1 MDLPAAP
8 TKVEAPKLQE
18 LKKLLEVDI
27 ASQPDWPDLT
37 GDIRL
42 LRFLRGYDCNPQ
54 AAADAYSK
62 MLGWRAEN
70 GVDDIHQDI
79 ETNNLQLSFDNIP
92 DGACRGPKWSSWI
105 RRGAMI
111 T

>member
-37 GDIRL
+37 GDVRL

-54 AAADAYSK
+54 AAADAYIK
-62 MLGWRAEN
+62 MLRWRTEN

-92 DGACRGPKWSSWI
+92 DGACRDQN
-105 RRGAMI
+105 GAPGSAEAQ
-111 T
+111 